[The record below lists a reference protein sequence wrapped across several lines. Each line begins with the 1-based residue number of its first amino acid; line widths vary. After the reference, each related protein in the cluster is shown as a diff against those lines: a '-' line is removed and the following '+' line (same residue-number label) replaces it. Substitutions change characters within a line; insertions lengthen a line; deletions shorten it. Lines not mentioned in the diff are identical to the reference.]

1 MRYILPGALFTAAFA
16 TPAYAYLDPGTG
28 SIVVQAI
35 IGGLAVASTTVSVFW
50 SRIKAALLSKRSSP
64 TDRKR

>member
-1 MRYILPGALFTAAFA
+1 MRYVLPSALFTAALA

-35 IGGLAVASTTVSVFW
+35 IGGIAVASTTVSVFW
-50 SRIKAALLSKRSSP
+50 SRIKTALLSKRTPP
-64 TDRKR
+64 TDQKR